1 MAASSCA
8 TRASMQPTPLRVS
21 SMKPM
26 KPLRSITPLQ
36 AQSGSFII
44 EAMISLLLFAVGLIG
59 LMALSAQ
66 ALNQV
71 GQSKAR
77 NDASY
82 IAGDLIAEMWVSD
95 TVNIDAWLTRLDA
108 VVPGAAATSNV
119 YLASCDCVDTT
130 GPDVCAGPDTGNVAI
145 PRPGSQAVTI
155 CIQWTDRKD
164 PTNLRRY
171 STSSLISKN

>member
-1 MAASSCA
+1 MAASNFVIPV
-8 TRASMQPTPLRVS
+8 SMQPTPSRVS
-21 SMKPM
+21 SGKPM
-26 KPLRSITPLQ
+26 KPSRSIAALQ

-95 TVNIDAWLTRLDA
+95 TVNIGTWLARLDT

-119 YLASCDCVDTT
+119 YMTSCDCVDVT
-130 GPDVCAGPDTGNVAI
+130 GPDVCAGPDTGSVAI

>member
-1 MAASSCA
+1 MNPAKHNLPARKQ
-8 TRASMQPTPLRVS
+8 T
-21 SMKPM
+21 
-26 KPLRSITPLQ
+26 
-36 AQSGSFII
+36 GSFIV

-95 TVNIDAWLTRLDA
+95 TVNIATWLARLDT
-108 VVPGAAATSNV
+108 VIPGAAATSNV
-119 YLASCDCVDTT
+119 YMASCDCVDTVT
-130 GPDVCAGPDTGNVAI
+130 NVCAGASSGSVAI
-145 PRPGSQAVTI
+145 PNPGSQAVTI

-164 PTNLRRY
+164 PTNMRRY
-171 STSSLISKN
+171 STTSLISKN

>member
-1 MAASSCA
+1 MRPLAHRK
-8 TRASMQPTPLRVS
+8 TMQS
-21 SMKPM
+21 
-26 KPLRSITPLQ
+26 Q
-36 AQSGSFII
+36 AGSFIV

-95 TVNIDAWLTRLDA
+95 TVDIDKWFDRLDL
-108 VVPGAAATSNV
+108 VIPGAAATSKV
-119 YLASCDCVDTT
+119 YTVTCDCVDTT
-130 GPDVCAGPDTGNVAI
+130 GPDVCTGPRTGNTSI
-145 PRPGSQAVTI
+145 PRPGSLPVTI

-164 PTNLRRY
+164 PDNLRRY